1 MTVADID
8 LSDTVRASVETVEM
22 SAAGTTFTG
31 DVPLSNDQLKAMLS
45 LTPSTS
51 TIEHGSISN
60 ATHAWQTIN
69 LQGNYQNPVVILG
82 DAIGGKLS
90 DEATARLRN
99 VSGNSF
105 EMRIVEPVV
114 DGNASYS
121 RDNVLNPGEEV
132 TINYMVVEAGTWTL
146 ADGTKISS
154 GTTSLN
160 SYDNFESVSI
170 SGDLSNPTV
179 LTQLQGFENE
189 KYVVT
194 RTHNIAN
201 DSFNVLMET
210 GKGISTASPQSESVG
225 WIAIERGDSS
235 SSDDSTI
242 RAEITGQSYNNNSRE
257 VNYTSP
263 FNSNPTLLAKLG
275 SYYGGETAN
284 LRITSTSAS
293 GFSVFIDEEQTD
305 GSNESHTWR
314 ISTTFLFQIVTS
326 SSQLP
331 IPTLHS

>member
-1 MTVADID
+1 M
-8 LSDTVRASVETVEM
+8 
-22 SAAGTTFTG
+22 
-31 DVPLSNDQLKAMLS
+31 
-45 LTPSTS
+45 
-51 TIEHGSISN
+51 
-60 ATHAWQTIN
+60 
-69 LQGNYQNPVVILG
+69 VI
-82 DAIGGKLS
+82 
-90 DEATARLRN
+90 
-99 VSGNSF
+99 
-105 EMRIVEPVV
+105 
-114 DGNASYS
+114 
-121 RDNVLNPGEEV
+121 
-132 TINYMVVEAGTWTL
+132 EAGTWAL

-242 RAEITGQSYNNNSRE
+242 KAEITGKSYNHNTRE
-257 VNYTSP
+257 VNYTTS

-275 SYYGGETAN
+275 TYEGGETAN
-284 LRITSTSAS
+284 LRITSASKS
-293 GFSVFIDEEQTD
+293 GFNVFIDEEQTD
-305 GSNESHTWR
+305 GSNEQHMWESLNY
-314 ISTTFLFQIVTS
+314 ISILDDDQLIPITNSNSSFTTGNLTANP
-326 SSQLP
+326 LR
-331 IPTLHS
+331 L